1 MQLVSVVLCSYN
13 GIAFIQSQLDSL
25 EAQTY
30 KNIEF
35 ICSDNN
41 SNDGTDVVLK
51 NWCAQNPSS
60 RKFISYPEKG
70 LNKNFFNAVQFATG
84 NYVMFCDQDDIW
96 LPEKIAM
103 LVSFHEKHHKASMV
117 YCLSQKFQNQIP
129 TRIKKKKIIHLEG
142 TNIKKTMLVSH
153 TLGHNLLIQHEVLKK
168 IPVPSNEDVAYDW
181 WITVSAMCMGY
192 IACLPEVL
200 TYWRQHYNNTTTKI
214 NEGLYYK
221 SRILY
226 LQSFLTNDLI
236 SNENKNWILK
246 AKNNF
251 ESLRSKRFSI
261 SMFLFLLKNAK
272 FIFFY
277 KRKKNVFSK
286 WISFSKWA
294 FRMSH
299 KSFRID

>member
-25 EAQTY
+25 ESQTY

-41 SNDGTDVVLK
+41 SNDGTDVLLK
-51 NWCAQNPSS
+51 NWCAQHPST
-60 RKFISYPEKG
+60 RKFISHSEKG
-70 LNKNFFNAVQFATG
+70 LNKNFFNAIQFATG
-84 NYVMFCDQDDIW
+84 TYVMFCDQDDIW
-96 LPEKIAM
+96 MPEKIAM
-103 LVSFHEKHHKASMV
+103 LVSFHEKHPKASMV
-117 YCLSQKFQNQIP
+117 YCLSQKFHSQIP
-129 TRIKKKKIIHLEG
+129 TNIKRKKINHLEG

-153 TLGHNLLIQHEVLKK
+153 TLGHNLLIKNEVLQK
-168 IPVPSNEDVAYDW
+168 IPVPNSEHVAYDW

-192 IACLPEVL
+192 IACLPHVL
-200 TYWRQHYNNTTTKI
+200 TYWRQHLHNTTTKI

-226 LQSFLTNDLI
+226 LKSFLTNDLI
-236 SNENKNWILK
+236 SNENKSWIVK

-286 WISFSKWA
+286 WISFTKWS

-299 KSFRID
+299 KYFRID

>member
-41 SNDGTDVVLK
+41 SDDGTDVVLK
-51 NWCAQNPSS
+51 NWCAQNPST
-60 RKFISYPEKG
+60 RKFISYSEKG
-70 LNKNFFNAVQFATG
+70 LNKNFFNAIQFATG
-84 NYVMFCDQDDIW
+84 TYVMFCDQDDIW
-96 LPEKIAM
+96 MPEKIAM
-103 LVSFHEKHHKASMV
+103 LVSFHEKHPKASMV
-117 YCLSQKFQNQIP
+117 YCLSQKFNSQIP
-129 TRIKKKKIIHLEG
+129 TNIKRKKINHLEG

-153 TLGHNLLIQHEVLKK
+153 TLGHNLLIKNEVLQK
-168 IPVPSNEDVAYDW
+168 IPVPNSEHVAYDW
-181 WITVSAMCMGY
+181 WITVSSMCMGY
-192 IACLPEVL
+192 IACLPHVL
-200 TYWRQHYNNTTTKI
+200 TYWRHHHHNTTTKI
-214 NEGLYYK
+214 NAGLYYK

-226 LQSFLTNDLI
+226 LQAFLTNDLI
-236 SNENKNWILK
+236 SKENKNWILK

-251 ESLRSKRFSI
+251 ESLKSKQFSFPL
-261 SMFLFLLKNAK
+261 FLFLLKNGN

-277 KRKKNVFSK
+277 KRKKNIFSK

-294 FRMSH
+294 FRMS
-299 KSFRID
+299 KQSFRVG